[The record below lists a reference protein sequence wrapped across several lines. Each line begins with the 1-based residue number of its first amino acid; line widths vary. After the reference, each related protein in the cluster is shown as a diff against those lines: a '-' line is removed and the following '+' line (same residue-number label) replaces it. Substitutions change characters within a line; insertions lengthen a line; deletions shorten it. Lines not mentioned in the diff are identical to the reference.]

1 MRTPASILSHP
12 IHPMLVMF
20 PVGLFLFS
28 FFCDLTSRFA
38 ADPSPWVLVA
48 FYTLAGGF
56 IGALAAAVPG
66 VIDLLSLRDKKL
78 RKIGVIHMLINLG
91 VVALYGLNLWLRA
104 DSGSNEGLPFWL
116 SLLGVLLLSVSA
128 WLGAELVHKHRVGV
142 DEV

>member
-28 FFCDLTSRFA
+28 FICDLVSRFVSNP
-38 ADPSPWVLVA
+38 ADWVLVA

-56 IGALAAAVPG
+56 IGALAAAIPG
-66 VIDLLSLRDKKL
+66 VIDLLSLREEKL
-78 RKIGVIHMLINLG
+78 RKIGVTHMLINVG
-91 VVALYGLNLWLRA
+91 VIVLYGINLWLRA

-116 SLLGVLLLSVSA
+116 SLLGVLLLSASA

-142 DEV
+142 DEI